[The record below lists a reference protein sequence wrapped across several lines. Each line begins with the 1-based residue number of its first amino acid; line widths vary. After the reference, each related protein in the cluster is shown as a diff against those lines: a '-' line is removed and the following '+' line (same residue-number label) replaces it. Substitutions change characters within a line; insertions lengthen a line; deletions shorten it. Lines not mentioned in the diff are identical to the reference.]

1 MSHPAISRSSPT
13 RLFLAW
19 GVHLFTASGA
29 VLAVMALLA
38 IGVGDFSRA
47 ALLMLVALAIDS
59 VDGTLAR
66 AVGVSEVLPDIDGRR
81 LDDIV
86 DYLNYAIVPVAFMA
100 AAGLILSWGW
110 LIPPV
115 LASAYGFSQHD
126 AKTEDDFFLGW
137 PSYWNVLALYL
148 WLLALSPE
156 VGTLWVV
163 GCTVAVFVPLKYVYA
178 SRIKQRLLR
187 QTATIGGLAW
197 ALVLGVA
204 ILLPDLARSLRL
216 VEISLIYPAYYVVL
230 SIWLGDWKRGW
241 RQASGGFANTR

>member
-1 MSHPAISRSSPT
+1 
-13 RLFLAW
+13 
-19 GVHLFTASGA
+19 
-29 VLAVMALLA
+29 VLAVVALLA

-47 ALLMLVALAIDS
+47 ALLMLLALAIDS

-86 DYLNYAIVPVAFMA
+86 DYLNYAIVPAAFMA
-100 AAGLILSWGW
+100 AGGLILSWGW
-110 LIPPV
+110 VILPV
-115 LASAYGFSQHD
+115 LSSAYGFSQQE

-148 WLLALSPE
+148 WLLAMSPE
-156 VGTLWVV
+156 AGTTWVV
-163 GCTVAVFVPLKYVYA
+163 ACSVAVFVPFKYIYA
-178 SRIKQRLLR
+178 SKIKQPRLR
-187 QTATIGGLAW
+187 RAATVGGLVW

-216 VEISLIYPAYYVVL
+216 VEISLIYPAYYVGL
-230 SIWLGDWKRGW
+230 SIWLGNWKRGW
-241 RQASGGFANTR
+241 R

>member
-1 MSHPAISRSSPT
+1 MGHPAISRSAPA

-47 ALLMLVALAIDS
+47 ALLMLLALAIDS

-66 AVGVSEVLPDIDGRR
+66 AVGVSEVLPGIDGRR

-86 DYLNYAIVPVAFMA
+86 DYLNYAIVPAAFMA
-100 AAGLILSWGW
+100 AAGLTLSWGW
-110 LIPPV
+110 VILPV
-115 LASAYGFSQHD
+115 LSSAYGFSQQE

-148 WLLALSPE
+148 WLLAMSPE
-156 VGTLWVV
+156 AGTTWVV
-163 GCTVAVFVPLKYVYA
+163 ACSIAVFVPFKYIYA
-178 SRIKQRLLR
+178 SKIKQPRLR
-187 QTATIGGLAW
+187 HAATIGGLVW

-216 VEISLIYPAYYVVL
+216 VQISLIYPAYYVGL
-230 SIWLGDWKRGW
+230 SIWLGNWKRGW
-241 RQASGGFANTR
+241 R

>member
-1 MSHPAISRSSPT
+1 MGHPAISRSTPA

-29 VLAVMALLA
+29 VLAVVALLA

-47 ALLMLVALAIDS
+47 ALLMLLALAIDS

-86 DYLNYAIVPVAFMA
+86 DYLNYAIVPAAFMA
-100 AAGLILSWGW
+100 AGGLILSWGW
-110 LIPPV
+110 VILPV
-115 LASAYGFSQHD
+115 LSSAYGFSQQE

-148 WLLALSPE
+148 WLLAMSPE
-156 VGTLWVV
+156 AGTTWVV
-163 GCTVAVFVPLKYVYA
+163 ACSVAVFVPFKYIYA
-178 SRIKQRLLR
+178 SKIKQPRLR
-187 QTATIGGLAW
+187 RAATVGGLVW

-216 VEISLIYPAYYVVL
+216 VEISLIYPAYYVGL
-230 SIWLGDWKRGW
+230 SIWLGNWKRGW
-241 RQASGGFANTR
+241 R